1 MKKLFIA
8 IILIFSALFILVW
21 QHNSLKQAKIPLLN
35 KDYEEVKLNKFYNT
49 GFKELKSEIINSLK
63 KPVLSAGGKQAKIG
77 IISHHLPTALP
88 LISNFYNNLRGAV
101 KGNELFIILGPDH
114 KEKCKYK
121 ISVTKN
127 SFLTP
132 FGELKV
138 DANLNEQLIRAGAGI
153 DENCFRDEHSI
164 GVQAVFIKYLFPE
177 ARIVPLLFSS
187 SANNEDL
194 EKIKLVLAK
203 QQDAFIVGSVDFS
216 HHFRYEEAETIDKES
231 ENIIKNLVEN
241 KFDLKQVDSPPI
253 MNLVINLA
261 RAENLEPLILERKN
275 SFNYNFQKE
284 NSTGYIS
291 ALFKIK

>member
-8 IILIFSALFILVW
+8 IILIFGVLFILIW
-21 QHNSLKQAKIPLLN
+21 RWDSLGRAEIPLN
-35 KDYEEVKLNKFYNT
+35 KNYEEVKLNKPYNV
-49 GFKELKSEIINSLK
+49 GSQELKNEIINSLN
-63 KPVLSAGGKQAKIG
+63 KPAPETSGYQARMG

-88 LISNFYNNLRGAV
+88 LISNFYNNLKETA

-121 ISVTKN
+121 VSTTKN

-138 DANLNEQLIRAGAGI
+138 DANLNEQLIRAGAGV
-153 DENCFRDEHSI
+153 DEECFINEHAI
-164 GVQAVFIKYLFPE
+164 GVQALFIKYLFPE

-187 SANNEDL
+187 SANNGDL
-194 EKIKLVLAK
+194 EKIKIVLAK

-216 HHFRYEEAETIDKES
+216 HHFRYEEAEIIDRGS

-253 MNLVINLA
+253 MNLIINLA

-284 NSTGYIS
+284 NTTGYIS
-291 ALFKIK
+291 VLFKIK